1 MPTFGGLVERIS
13 DSADAKFGL
22 GVFAGVLAFLLF
34 VGVLYPAPIPV
45 LVKGAVLGSLNALV
59 AMGIVLV
66 YRANRII
73 NFAAGDLGAVAGV
86 LAVSLIVGPGWAVF
100 PALGAGFVA
109 AIVLGAFIEFAVI
122 RRFSKSPRLILT
134 VATIALSSILAFVQG
149 GLPRV
154 FGYTTAPQNFPEPFP
169 FTFDWFPVIF
179 KSSHLLVVIVV
190 PIVTAGLAAFFRF
203 TRVGIAV
210 RASAESTDR
219 AALLG
224 IPVKRIGTLV
234 WVIATALSAIA
245 VLLRAPI
252 VGVAI
257 GSVLG
262 PGLLLR
268 ALAAAVIARME
279 NLPIAFGVAVVL
291 GMLEEAVFWATSRFL
306 IADAVLFF
314 VILGG
319 LLLQRRGTISRAD
332 DSGRS
337 SWAATREVRP
347 IPKELIRLPEVRG
360 AIYGLGGLV
369 LVILVVLP
377 LRWDASRVNL
387 FSVGLIFSMI
397 AVSLVVLTGWAGQIS
412 LGQFTF
418 VAFGAS
424 VSGVLSQ
431 RGWDFFFCLL
441 AAGVVGAVVAVAI
454 GIPGLRIPGPFLAVT
469 TLALAL
475 ATGSFF
481 LNREFFPWLLPE
493 GRVKRPA
500 LFGKFDL
507 ESEHTYYYV
516 LLGLLVLVLLMLR
529 SFRQSRSGRALVAA
543 RDNSRAAQSYG
554 VSPLRARLFAFALSG
569 FVAAVAGATY
579 GFHQHGVPQTALDV
593 RQSIQIFSIV
603 VIGGLGSLPGALL
616 GAAYQTFINYSP
628 FTRLAFTKL
637 LGTGLVVLLILLFL
651 PGGLGGLFYDL
662 RDNFL
667 RRVARRRGII
677 VPSLLA
683 DRRSRDDDDDEGAA
697 ALPAEAMA
705 LNLGGMEAGV
715 ELELEHTR

>member
-1 MPTFGGLVERIS
+1 MERVLG
-13 DSADAKFGL
+13 APDAKFGL
-22 GVFAGVLAFLLF
+22 AVFAGCMAFLLF
-34 VGVLYPAPIPV
+34 VGVFYPAPVPV
-45 LVKGAVLGSLNALV
+45 LAKGAVLGSLNALV

-86 LAVSLIVGPGWAVF
+86 LAVSLIVGPGWGVF
-100 PALGAGFVA
+100 PALGAGLVA
-109 AIVLGAFIEFAVI
+109 ALLLGAFVEFAVI

-149 GLPRV
+149 LLPRL
-154 FGYTTAPQNFPEPFP
+154 FGYSTAPQNFPEPFP
-169 FTFDWFPVIF
+169 FQFDWFPVIF
-179 KSSHLLVVIVV
+179 KASHLLVVIVV
-190 PIVTAGLAAFFRF
+190 PIVTIGLAAFFRF

-210 RASAESTDR
+210 RASAESSDR
-219 AALLG
+219 ASLLG

-234 WVIATALSAIA
+234 WVLATALSAIA

-262 PGLLLR
+262 PALLLR

-291 GMLEEAVFWATSRFL
+291 GMLEEAVFWETSRFL

-319 LLLQRRGTISRAD
+319 LLLQRRGNVSRAD
-332 DSGRS
+332 DSGTS
-337 SWAATREVRP
+337 SWASTKEVRP
-347 IPKELIRLPEVRG
+347 IPQELRRLAPVR
-360 AIYGLGGLV
+360 AAVYGLGGLV
-369 LVILVVLP
+369 LLVLVVLP

-387 FSVGLIFSMI
+387 FSVGLIFAMI

-431 RGWDFFFCLL
+431 RGWDFLFCLI
-441 AAGVVGAVVAVAI
+441 AAGLVGAVVAVLI
-454 GIPGLRIPGPFLAVT
+454 GLPGLRIPGPFLAVT

-493 GRVKRPA
+493 GRVLRPA

-516 LLGLLVLVLLMLR
+516 LLVLLGFVLLSLR
-529 SFRQSRSGRALVAA
+529 SFRQSRSGRTLVAA
-543 RDNSRAAQSYG
+543 RDNARAAQSYG

-569 FVAAVAGATY
+569 FIAALGGALY

-637 LGTGLVVLLILLFL
+637 LGTGIGVMLILLFL
-651 PGGLGGLFYDL
+651 PQGLGGLFYDL

-667 RRVARRRGII
+667 RRVARQRGII

-683 DRRSRDDDDDEGAA
+683 DRRQGDDDDGELEPLDP
-697 ALPAEAMA
+697 LPDEAMA
-705 LNLGGMEAGV
+705 LNLAGMDETV
-715 ELELEHTR
+715 ELDLERTR